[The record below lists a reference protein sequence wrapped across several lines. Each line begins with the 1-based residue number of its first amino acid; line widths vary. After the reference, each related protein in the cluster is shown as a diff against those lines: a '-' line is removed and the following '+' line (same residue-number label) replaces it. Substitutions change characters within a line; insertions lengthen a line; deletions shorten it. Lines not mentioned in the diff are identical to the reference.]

1 MKTIGT
7 NVRETFSYTIT
18 VRNARKEPINLV
30 VQDQQPV
37 SNDKDIVIDEKDAG
51 TSEYNETTGMMKW
64 ALSLN
69 PNETKTVS
77 FGYTIRYPRGK
88 TVVGL
93 R

>member
-1 MKTIGT
+1 M
-7 NVRETFSYTIT
+7 
-18 VRNARKEPINLV
+18 RNTRKEAINLI

-64 ALSLN
+64 ALQLA
-69 PNETKTVS
+69 PNETKNVS

-88 TVVGL
+88 TVAGL